1 MPLPPSPPP
10 APRPSCSFKALIGGG
25 ASAYPVELSL
35 PPNTTGVRVFAFSP
49 AAPTNGSL
57 ALLAVHTRS
66 SSDSGAAWPPIAV
79 SLGGD
84 TWPFAS
90 AARVEYHLTSA
101 NVSARHGPV
110 LCNGELLAVD
120 PETNAPQPWQSLGVA
135 AAAGSPLVLAPASVT
150 FVTLLAQ

>member
-1 MPLPPSPPP
+1 M
-10 APRPSCSFKALIGGG
+10 
-25 ASAYPVELSL
+25 
-35 PPNTTGVRVFAFSP
+35 RVFAFSP
-49 AAPTNGSL
+49 AAATNGSL

-66 SSDSGAAWPPIAV
+66 SDAGAAWPPVAV
-79 SLGGD
+79 SLEGAA
-84 TWPFAS
+84 WPFAT

-120 PETNAPQPWQSLGVA
+120 PATNAPQPWQSLGVA